1 LRSRKIADLRFLILV
16 ISLRKPRCFAS
27 LKKGNKELTEKKSG
41 DNAMNSTSK
50 FRKLAGISALA
61 FAGLTAANA
70 VNAANWRYAHEEYE
84 GDVQDVYAYK
94 FKEYIE
100 ENSDHTLQVFRF
112 GELGESD
119 DIMEQTQAGILNFV
133 NQSPGFTGALIPEAQ
148 IFFIP
153 YLMPTDMD
161 TVIEFFRES
170 KAINEDFPQLYSEQ
184 GLELLKMYPEGE
196 FVVTVD
202 EPVTSPEE
210 FKNKKIRVMTNPLL
224 SETYSAF
231 GATPTPL
238 PWGEVYGALQTN
250 MIQGQE
256 NPIFW
261 IESGGLY
268 EVSPNLVFTGHGW
281 FTTAMMANQD
291 FYNGLS
297 DEDKKLVQDAA
308 DFAFEEIIVHIDG
321 LADEA
326 LEKIK
331 AASDE
336 VTVTRLNEEQI
347 EAFRARAPQVEEKF
361 IEMTGERGQALLNQF
376 KADLKAVQED

>member
-1 LRSRKIADLRFLILV
+1 MS
-16 ISLRKPRCFAS
+16 S
-27 LKKGNKELTEKKSG
+27 
-41 DNAMNSTSK
+41 MSK
-50 FRKLAGISALA
+50 FRKLAGISAFA
-61 FAGLTAANA
+61 FAAMTAANSA
-70 VNAANWRYAHEEYE
+70 NADNWRYAHEEYE

-100 ENSDHTLQVFRF
+100 ENSDHTLQIYRF

-133 NQSPGFTGALIPEAQ
+133 NQSPGFTGSLIPEAQ

-161 TVIEFFRES
+161 TVIKFFRES
-170 KAINEDFPQLYSEQ
+170 KAINKDFPKLYADK

-196 FVVTVD
+196 MVVTVD
-202 EPVTSPEE
+202 EPVTTPEG
-210 FKNKKIRVMTNPLL
+210 FANKKIRVMTNPLL

-268 EVSPNLVFTGHGW
+268 EVSPNLVFTSHGW

-291 FYNGLS
+291 FYNDLS
-297 DEDKKLVQDAA
+297 SEDKKLVQDAA
-308 DFAFEEIIVHIDG
+308 DYAFEQIIVHIDG
-321 LADEA
+321 LAEEA
-326 LEKIK
+326 LAKIE

-336 VTVTRLNEEQI
+336 VTVTRLNDEQI
-347 EAFRARAPQVEEKF
+347 AAFKARAPQVEEKF
-361 IEMTGERGQALLNQF
+361 IEMTGKGGEKLLKQF
-376 KADLKAVQED
+376 KKDLEKVQK

>member
-1 LRSRKIADLRFLILV
+1 MSSI
-16 ISLRKPRCFAS
+16 
-27 LKKGNKELTEKKSG
+27 
-41 DNAMNSTSK
+41 SK
-50 FRKLAGISALA
+50 FKKLAGISAFA
-61 FAGLTAANA
+61 FAAMTAANS

-84 GDVQDVYAYK
+84 GDVQDVFAYD

-100 ENSDHTLQVFRF
+100 ENSDHTIQVYRF

-170 KAINEDFPQLYSEQ
+170 EAINQMFPKLYAKN

-196 FVVTVD
+196 MVVTAN
-202 EPVTSPEE
+202 EPITSPSD
-210 FKNKKIRVMTNPLL
+210 FNNKKIRVMTNPLL
-224 SETYSAF
+224 SETYDAF

-268 EVSPNLVFTGHGW
+268 EVSPHLTFTKHGW
-281 FTTAMMANQD
+281 FTTAMMANKD
-291 FYNGLS
+291 FYDGLS
-297 DEDKKLVQDAA
+297 GEDQKLIQDAA
-308 DFAFEEIIVHIDG
+308 DYAFEEIIKHIQG
-321 LADEA
+321 LSERS

-331 AASDE
+331 KASDE
-336 VTVTRLNEEQI
+336 VTVTRLNDEQI
-347 EAFRARAPQVEEKF
+347 EAFKARAPQVEEKF
-361 IEMTGERGQALLNQF
+361 IEMTGDSGKELLNQF
-376 KADLKAVQED
+376 KEDLKEVQND

>member
-1 LRSRKIADLRFLILV
+1 MSSMSK
-16 ISLRKPRCFAS
+16 
-27 LKKGNKELTEKKSG
+27 LK
-41 DNAMNSTSK
+41 
-50 FRKLAGISALA
+50 KLAGISAFA
-61 FAGLTAANA
+61 FAAMTAVNS

-84 GDVQDVYAYK
+84 GDVQDVFAYK

-100 ENSDHTLQVFRF
+100 NNSEHTLQIYRF

-161 TVIEFFRES
+161 TVIQFFRES
-170 KAINEDFPQLYSEQ
+170 EAINEDFPELYAEK
-184 GLELLKMYPEGE
+184 GLQLLKMYPEGE
-196 FVVTVD
+196 MVVTVD
-202 EPVTSPEE
+202 EPVTKPAD
-210 FKNKKIRVMTNPLL
+210 FNNKKIRVMTNPLL
-224 SETYSAF
+224 SETYAAF

-268 EVSPNLVFTGHGW
+268 EVSPNLVFTSHCW
-281 FTTAMMANQD
+281 FTTAMMANKSFYENLAPQD
-291 FYNGLS
+291 K
-297 DEDKKLVQDAA
+297 ELVQMASDY
-308 DFAFEEIIVHIDG
+308 AFEEIIKHIDG

-326 LEKIK
+326 LAKIQK
-331 AASDE
+331 ASDD
-336 VTVTRLNEEQI
+336 VTVTRLNDEQI
-347 EAFRARAPQVEEKF
+347 AEFKKRAPQVEEKF
-361 IEMTGERGQALLNQF
+361 IEMTGESGKELLNQF
-376 KADLKAVQED
+376 KEDLKEVQSK

>member
-1 LRSRKIADLRFLILV
+1 
-16 ISLRKPRCFAS
+16 
-27 LKKGNKELTEKKSG
+27 
-41 DNAMNSTSK
+41 MNSTNK
-50 FRKLAGISALA
+50 FRKLVGISALA

-100 ENSDHTLQVFRF
+100 ENSDHTLQIFRF

-133 NQSPGFTGALIPEAQ
+133 NQSPGFTGSLIPEAQ

-153 YLMPTDMD
+153 YLLPTDMN
-161 TVIEFFRES
+161 TVITFFRES
-170 KAINEDFPQLYSEQ
+170 DAINEAFPKLYSEQ

-196 FVVTVD
+196 MVVTVD

-281 FTTAMMANQD
+281 FTTAMMANQN

-297 DEDKKLVQDAA
+297 DEDKKLVRDAA

-326 LEKIK
+326 LNKITSK
-331 AASDE
+331 SDK
-336 VTVTRLNEEQI
+336 VTVTRLTEEQI
-347 EAFRARAPQVEEKF
+347 DVFRARAPQVEEKF
-361 IEMTGERGQALLNQF
+361 IEMSGDSGKKLLEQF
-376 KADLKAVQED
+376 KADLEAVKGE

>member
-1 LRSRKIADLRFLILV
+1 MS
-16 ISLRKPRCFAS
+16 
-27 LKKGNKELTEKKSG
+27 N
-41 DNAMNSTSK
+41 TSK
-50 FRKLAGISALA
+50 FRKLAGFSA
-61 FAGLTAANA
+61 FAFAAITAANS

-94 FKEYIE
+94 FKEYVE
-100 ENSDHTLQVFRF
+100 ENSDHTVQVFRF

-133 NQSPGFTGALIPEAQ
+133 NQSPGFTGSLIPEAQ

-161 TVIEFFRES
+161 TVIKFFRES
-170 KAINEDFPQLYSEQ
+170 KAINEDFPELYAEQ

-196 FVVTVD
+196 MVVTVD
-202 EPVTSPEE
+202 EPVTSPAG
-210 FKNKKIRVMTNPLL
+210 FNNKKIRVMTNPLL

-281 FTTAMMANQD
+281 FTTAMMANQN
-291 FYNGLS
+291 FFNGLS
-297 DEDKKLVQDAA
+297 DADKKLVRDAA
-308 DFAFEEIIVHIDG
+308 DYAFEEIIVHIDG

-326 LEKIK
+326 LEKIQ
-331 AASDE
+331 AASDR

-347 EAFRARAPQVEEKF
+347 EAFRARAPQVEERF
-361 IEMTGERGQALLNQF
+361 INMTGERGKQLLEQF
-376 KADLKAVQED
+376 KADLEAVQGQ